1 MSSAVRFAP
10 QHGIYA
16 LLVFG
21 AGAIAPMELERGQT
35 EQAEKDAFLEV
46 CEQDYEA
53 DWCAGQLVDHDQCFA
68 RKFEHRTD
76 GVRRS
81 KGYGVFM
88 VKRYQTCLLDG

>member
-1 MSSAVRFAP
+1 M
-10 QHGIYA
+10 
-16 LLVFG
+16 FG
-21 AGAIAPMELERGQT
+21 AVAIGPMSHERGQT
-35 EQAEKDAFLEV
+35 EKAEKDAFLAA
-46 CEQDYEA
+46 CEQAHEA

-68 RKFEHRTD
+68 TKFEHRTE

>member
-21 AGAIAPMELERGQT
+21 AVAIAPMQRERGQT

-46 CEQDYEA
+46 CEQD
-53 DWCAGQLVDHDQCFA
+53 
-68 RKFEHRTD
+68 
-76 GVRRS
+76 
-81 KGYGVFM
+81 
-88 VKRYQTCLLDG
+88 